1 MFRFVFVIGTMLAAG
16 PVASATIAAQ
26 QSPFAGPTA
35 FDSSDFR
42 VTVFANGLNFPYGMI
57 ILPDGSLLY
66 GSSVPIAGGGSY
78 FASTG
83 ELIRVTDQ
91 NDDGV
96 ADDEGTVLA
105 KGMPGTI
112 TALERAG
119 NLIAVTSAEVGKE
132 RISFL
137 RRGADWS
144 SPLELVGSINFDCH
158 HFEHQS
164 YGLLARKHAGSN
176 DECDL
181 FFNIGAH
188 GNDAAGATVP
198 TSGLITATLD
208 DATVYMVTIKDSGPG
223 KSPAVS
229 APVLIATGLR
239 NAMAMA
245 FEPGPG
251 DLLLVDNGID
261 GLEHPREPLS
271 VDELDRIPADKIGGD
286 PEDFGFPESYIE
298 YRTGAQIG
306 SGGIAPEMTFQ
317 PIDGSESEGPAG
329 MAIAP
334 PDFPKGLNHGVFIGF
349 HGQFDWTGQDNE
361 ENPLVYADPST
372 SEYRHVIENREPGV
386 GHLDS
391 LLSTND
397 TLYVADLCADS
408 SLAKAT
414 PCGVIY
420 EIRVVGGAATATP
433 VATP

>member
-1 MFRFVFVIGTMLAAG
+1 
-16 PVASATIAAQ
+16 
-26 QSPFAGPTA
+26 
-35 FDSSDFR
+35 
-42 VTVFANGLNFPYGMI
+42 
-57 ILPDGSLLY
+57 
-66 GSSVPIAGGGSY
+66 
-78 FASTG
+78 
-83 ELIRVTDQ
+83 VTDQ
-91 NDDGV
+91 NGDGV

-105 KGMPGTI
+105 NGLPGTV

-119 NLIAVTSAEVGKE
+119 NLIAVTSSEVGQE

-137 RRGADWS
+137 RRGTDWA
-144 SPLELVGSINFDCH
+144 SPLELVGSINFDFQ

-164 YGLLARKHAGSN
+164 YGLLARKHAGSD
-176 DECDL
+176 DEYDL
-181 FFNIGAH
+181 FFNVGAH

-198 TSGLITATLD
+198 VSGLITATLD
-208 DATVYMVTIKDSGPG
+208 DATVYMVTIKDGGPG
-223 KSPAVS
+223 QAPVVS
-229 APVLIATGLR
+229 APELIATGLR

-245 FEPGPG
+245 FEPGTG

-271 VDELDRIPADKIGGD
+271 VDELDRIPAAQIGGE
-286 PEDFGFPESYIE
+286 PEDFGFPNAYIE

-334 PDFPKGLNHGVFIGF
+334 RDFPKGLNQGVFIGF
-349 HGQFDWTGQDNE
+349 HGQFDWTGQENE
-361 ENPLVYADPST
+361 ENPLVYADPS
-372 SEYRHVIENREPGV
+372 SGAYRHVIENREPGV

-408 SLAKAT
+408 SLALAT

-420 EIRVVGGAATATP
+420 EIRATTGSATP
-433 VATP
+433 GATP

>member
-1 MFRFVFVIGTMLAAG
+1 MSPFLSVFGALLASG
-16 PVASATIAAQ
+16 PIASTTIAAP

-35 FDSSDFR
+35 FDGADFR
-42 VTVFANGLNFPYGMI
+42 VTVFAKNLNFPYGMI

-66 GSSVPIAGGGSY
+66 GSSVPIEGGGNY
-78 FASTG
+78 FASIG

-105 KGMPGTI
+105 KALPGTI

-144 SPLELVGSINFDCH
+144 SPLKLVGSINFDFE

-164 YGLLARKHAGSN
+164 YGLLARKHAGSD
-176 DECDL
+176 DEYDL

-188 GNDAAGATVP
+188 GNDAAGAAVP

-208 DATVYMVTIKDSGPG
+208 DATVYMVTIKDGGPG
-223 KSPAVS
+223 KAPTVS

-245 FEPGPG
+245 FEPGTG

-271 VDELDRIPADKIGGD
+271 VDELDRIPADKIGGE
-286 PEDFGFPESYIE
+286 PEDFGFPETYIE

-334 PDFPKGLNHGVFIGF
+334 PQFPEGLNHGIFIGF

-372 SEYRHVIENREPGV
+372 GTYRHVIENREPGV

-391 LLSTND
+391 LLATKN

-408 SLAKAT
+408 SLAMAT

-420 EIRVVGGAATATP
+420 EIRAKTATATP